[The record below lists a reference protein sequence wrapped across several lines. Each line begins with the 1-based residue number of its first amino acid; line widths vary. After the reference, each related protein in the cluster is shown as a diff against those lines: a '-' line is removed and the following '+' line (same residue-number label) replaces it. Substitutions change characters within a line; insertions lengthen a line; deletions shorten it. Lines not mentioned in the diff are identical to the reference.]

1 LIKLKLYILLVL
13 VLFSCNN
20 FNDDKSQNI
29 AKYKN
34 QILKKSQLNE
44 LVRESNYED
53 SIILTNKLINEW
65 AVNNILIEKAELNLT
80 AQDLSS
86 LDKLVQKYKSELYS
100 TAYLDAL
107 INSSINSEIDT
118 TEIENLYK
126 KNIDLFKLKDNIYK
140 VVFVKIPKDFSDIS
154 DVRNKLR
161 NYKNNEKFLDSISYR
176 FSDYSLD
183 TKRWRTEN
191 DLKKIFLFLNNQKLN
206 SLKNYS
212 FLQTK
217 DSLNLYL
224 IKVLEFKKIGTY
236 APIDYVFPTLEY
248 MSINKRKKK
257 LTQLIKTDLI
267 KNAIQ
272 NNELEIF

>member
-1 LIKLKLYILLVL
+1 MIKLKLYILLVL

-29 AKYKN
+29 AKYKD

-86 LDKLVQKYKSELYS
+86 LDKLVEKYKSELYS

-118 TEIENLYK
+118 TEIENLYN
-126 KNIDLFKLKDNIYK
+126 KNIDLFRLKDNIYK
-140 VVFVKIPKDFSDIS
+140 VVYVKIPKDFSDIS

-161 NYKNNEKFLDSISYR
+161 NFKKYEKFLDSISYR

-183 TKRWRTEN
+183 TRTWRTEN
-191 DLKKIFLFLNNQKLN
+191 DLKKIFSFLNNQKLN

-224 IKVLEFKKIGTY
+224 IKVLKFKKIGTY

-248 MSINKRKKK
+248 MSINQRKKK

>member
-1 LIKLKLYILLVL
+1 MIKLKLYILLVL

-29 AKYKN
+29 AKYKD

-161 NYKNNEKFLDSISYR
+161 NFKNNEKFLDSISYR

>member
-1 LIKLKLYILLVL
+1 MIKLKLYILLVL

-29 AKYKN
+29 AKYKD

-44 LVRESNYED
+44 LVSESNYED
-53 SIILTNKLINEW
+53 SIIIANKVINEW

-86 LDKLVQKYKSELYS
+86 LDKLVEKYKSELYS

-107 INSSINSEIDT
+107 INSSVNSEIDT
-118 TEIENLYK
+118 TEIENLYN
-126 KNIDLFKLKDNIYK
+126 KNIDLFRLKDNIYK
-140 VVFVKIPKDFSDIS
+140 VVYVKIPKDFSDIS

-161 NYKNNEKFLDSISYR
+161 NFKKYEKFLDSISYR
-176 FSDYSLD
+176 FSDYSFD
-183 TKRWRTEN
+183 TISWRTEN

-224 IKVLEFKKIGTY
+224 IKVLKFKKIGTY

-248 MSINKRKKK
+248 MSINQRKKK

>member
-1 LIKLKLYILLVL
+1 MIKLKLYILLVL

-29 AKYKN
+29 AKYKD

-53 SIILTNKLINEW
+53 SIILTNKVINEW

-86 LDKLVQKYKSELYS
+86 LDKLVEKYKSELYS

-107 INSSINSEIDT
+107 INSSVNSEIDT
-118 TEIENLYK
+118 TEIENLYN
-126 KNIDLFKLKDNIYK
+126 KNIDLFRLKDNIYK
-140 VVFVKIPKDFSDIS
+140 VVYVKIPKDFSDIS

-161 NYKNNEKFLDSISYR
+161 NFKKYEKFLDSISYR

-183 TKRWRTEN
+183 TKSWRTEN

-224 IKVLEFKKIGTY
+224 IKVLKFKKIGTY

-248 MSINKRKKK
+248 MSINQRKKK

>member
-1 LIKLKLYILLVL
+1 MIKLKLYILLVL

-20 FNDDKSQNI
+20 FKDDKSQNI
-29 AKYKN
+29 AKYKD
-34 QILKKSQLNE
+34 QILKKSQLIE

-53 SIILTNKLINEW
+53 SIITTNKVINEW

-80 AQDLSS
+80 AKDLSS
-86 LDKLVQKYKSELYS
+86 LDKLVEKYKSELYS

-118 TEIENLYK
+118 TEIENLYN

-140 VVFVKIPKDFSDIS
+140 LAFVKIPKDFSDIS

-161 NYKNNEKFLDSISYR
+161 NFKNNEKFLDSISYR

-183 TKRWRTEN
+183 TRTWRTEN

-224 IKVLEFKKIGTY
+224 IKVLEFKKIGSY

-248 MSINKRKKK
+248 MSINQRKKK

>member
-1 LIKLKLYILLVL
+1 MIKLKLYILLVL

-29 AKYKN
+29 AKYKD

-53 SIILTNKLINEW
+53 SIIIANKVINEW

-161 NYKNNEKFLDSISYR
+161 NFKNNEKFLDSISYR

-248 MSINKRKKK
+248 MSINQRKKK

>member
-1 LIKLKLYILLVL
+1 MIKLKLYILLVL

-29 AKYKN
+29 AKYKD

-53 SIILTNKLINEW
+53 SIIIANKVINEW

-86 LDKLVQKYKSELYS
+86 LDKLVEKYKSELYS

-107 INSSINSEIDT
+107 INSSVNSEIDT
-118 TEIENLYK
+118 TEIENLYN
-126 KNIDLFKLKDNIYK
+126 KNIDLFRLKDNIYK
-140 VVFVKIPKDFSDIS
+140 VVYVKIPKDFSDIS

-161 NYKNNEKFLDSISYR
+161 NFKKNEKFLDSISYR

-183 TKRWRTEN
+183 TKSWRTEN

-224 IKVLEFKKIGTY
+224 IKVLKFKKIGTY

-248 MSINKRKKK
+248 MSINQRKKK

>member
-1 LIKLKLYILLVL
+1 LIKLKLYILSVL

-20 FNDDKSQNI
+20 FKDDKSQNI
-29 AKYKN
+29 AKYKD
-34 QILKKSQLNE
+34 QILKKSE
-44 LVRESNYED
+44 LDELTRGRNYED
-53 SIILTNKLINEW
+53 SIIMTNKIINEW

-86 LDKLVQKYKSELYS
+86 LDKLVEKYKSELYS

-107 INSSINSEIDT
+107 INFSINSEIDT

-140 VVFVKIPKDFSDIS
+140 VVYVKIPKDFSDIS

-161 NYKNNEKFLDSISYR
+161 NFKNNKKFLDSISYR

-183 TKRWRTEN
+183 TISWRTEN
-191 DLKKIFLFLNNQKLN
+191 DLKKIFLFLNNQKLI

-217 DSLNLYL
+217 DSLNLHL
-224 IKVLEFKKIGTY
+224 IKVLEFNKIGSY
-236 APIDYVFPTLEY
+236 APIDYIFPTLEY
-248 MSINKRKKK
+248 MLINQRKKK

>member
-1 LIKLKLYILLVL
+1 MIKLKLYILLVL

-29 AKYKN
+29 AKYKD

-53 SIILTNKLINEW
+53 SIILINKLINEW

-80 AQDLSS
+80 AKDLSS

-161 NYKNNEKFLDSISYR
+161 NFKNNEKFLDSISYR

-236 APIDYVFPTLEY
+236 APIDYVFPTLKY

>member
-1 LIKLKLYILLVL
+1 MIKLKLYILLVL

-29 AKYKN
+29 AKYKD

-126 KNIDLFKLKDNIYK
+126 KNINLFKLKDNIYK

-161 NYKNNEKFLDSISYR
+161 NFKNNEKFLDSISYR

-191 DLKKIFLFLNNQKLN
+191 DLKKNIF
-206 SLKNYS
+206 
-212 FLQTK
+212 
-217 DSLNLYL
+217 
-224 IKVLEFKKIGTY
+224 VFK
-236 APIDYVFPTLEY
+236 
-248 MSINKRKKK
+248 
-257 LTQLIKTDLI
+257 
-267 KNAIQ
+267 
-272 NNELEIF
+272 

>member
-1 LIKLKLYILLVL
+1 MIKLKLYILLVL

-29 AKYKN
+29 AKYKD

-118 TEIENLYK
+118 TEIENLYN

-140 VVFVKIPKDFSDIS
+140 LAFVKIPKDFSDIS

-161 NYKNNEKFLDSISYR
+161 NFKNNEKFLDSISYR

-183 TKRWRTEN
+183 TISWRTEN

-224 IKVLEFKKIGTY
+224 IKVLKFKKIGTY

-248 MSINKRKKK
+248 MSINQRKKK

>member
-1 LIKLKLYILLVL
+1 M
-13 VLFSCNN
+13 
-20 FNDDKSQNI
+20 
-29 AKYKN
+29 
-34 QILKKSQLNE
+34 
-44 LVRESNYED
+44 
-53 SIILTNKLINEW
+53 
-65 AVNNILIEKAELNLT
+65 NLT

-86 LDKLVQKYKSELYS
+86 LDKLVEKYKSELYS

-118 TEIENLYK
+118 TEIENLYN
-126 KNIDLFKLKDNIYK
+126 KNIDLFRLKDNIYK

-161 NYKNNEKFLDSISYR
+161 NFKKYEKFLDSISYR

-183 TKRWRTEN
+183 TISWRTEN

-224 IKVLEFKKIGTY
+224 IKVLKFKKIGTY

-248 MSINKRKKK
+248 MSINQRKKK

>member
-1 LIKLKLYILLVL
+1 MNKFILYILLVL

-20 FNDDKSQNI
+20 FKDDKSQNI
-29 AKYKN
+29 AKYKD

-53 SIILTNKLINEW
+53 SIIITNKLINEW
-65 AVNNILIEKAELNLT
+65 AVNKILIEKAELNLT

-86 LDKLVQKYKSELYS
+86 LDKLVEKYKSELYS

-161 NYKNNEKFLDSISYR
+161 NFKNNQKFLDSISYR

-183 TKRWRTEN
+183 TNSWRTEN

-217 DSLNLYL
+217 DSLNLHL
-224 IKVLEFKKIGTY
+224 IKVIKFKKIGSY

-248 MSINKRKKK
+248 MLINQRKKK
-257 LTQLIKTDLI
+257 LKQLIKTDLI

-272 NNELEIF
+272 NNELETF

>member
-1 LIKLKLYILLVL
+1 MIKLKLYILLVL

-29 AKYKN
+29 AKYKD

-80 AQDLSS
+80 AKDLSS

-161 NYKNNEKFLDSISYR
+161 NFKNNEKFLDSISYR

>member
-1 LIKLKLYILLVL
+1 MIKLKLYILLVL

-29 AKYKN
+29 AKYKD

-44 LVRESNYED
+44 LVSESNYED
-53 SIILTNKLINEW
+53 SIIIANKVINEW

-80 AQDLSS
+80 VQDLSS
-86 LDKLVQKYKSELYS
+86 LDKLVEKYKSELYS

-107 INSSINSEIDT
+107 INSSVNSEIDT
-118 TEIENLYK
+118 TEIENLYN
-126 KNIDLFKLKDNIYK
+126 KNIDLFRLKDNIYK
-140 VVFVKIPKDFSDIS
+140 VVYVKIPKDFSDIS

-161 NYKNNEKFLDSISYR
+161 NFKKYEKFLDSISYR

-183 TKRWRTEN
+183 TISWRTEN

>member
-1 LIKLKLYILLVL
+1 MIKLKLYILLVL

-53 SIILTNKLINEW
+53 SIIIANKVINEW

-80 AQDLSS
+80 VQDLSS
-86 LDKLVQKYKSELYS
+86 LDKLVEKYKSELYS

-107 INSSINSEIDT
+107 INSSVNSEIDT
-118 TEIENLYK
+118 TEIENLYN
-126 KNIDLFKLKDNIYK
+126 KNIDLFRLKDNIYK
-140 VVFVKIPKDFSDIS
+140 VVYVKIPKDFSDIS

-161 NYKNNEKFLDSISYR
+161 NFKKYEKFLDSISYR
-176 FSDYSLD
+176 FSDYSFD
-183 TKRWRTEN
+183 TISWRTEN

-224 IKVLEFKKIGTY
+224 IKVLKFKKIGTY

-248 MSINKRKKK
+248 MSINQRKKK

>member
-1 LIKLKLYILLVL
+1 MIKSKFYILLVFIF
-13 VLFSCNN
+13 VSCNN

-29 AKYKN
+29 AKYNN
-34 QILKKSQLNE
+34 QILKKSQLIG
-44 LVRESNYED
+44 LVEDGNKED
-53 SIILTNKLINEW
+53 SVEVTNKLINEW
-65 AVNNILIEKAELNLT
+65 AVNKILIEKAKLNLT
-80 AQDLSS
+80 VQDLSS
-86 LDKLVQKYKSELYS
+86 LDKLVENYKSELYS

-107 INSSINSEIDT
+107 INSSINLEIDT
-118 TEIENLYK
+118 TEIENLYN

-140 VVFVKIPKDFSDIS
+140 LVYVKIPKDFSDIAE
-154 DVRNKLR
+154 VRNKVR
-161 NYKNNEKFLDSISYR
+161 NLKKHQKFLDSISYR

-183 TKRWRTEN
+183 TKGWKTEN
-191 DLKKIFLFLNNQKLN
+191 DLKKIFSFLNKQKLN

-212 FLQTK
+212 FLQSK

-224 IKVLEFKKIGTY
+224 IKVLEFKKIGSY

-248 MSINKRKKK
+248 MSINQRKKK
-257 LTQLIKTDLI
+257 LTQSIKTDLI

>member
-1 LIKLKLYILLVL
+1 MIKSKFYILLVL
-13 VLFSCNN
+13 VFISCNN

-29 AKYKN
+29 AKYNN
-34 QILKKSQLNE
+34 QILKKSQLLG
-44 LVRESNYED
+44 LVEDGNKED
-53 SIILTNKLINEW
+53 SVIVINKFINEW
-65 AVNNILIEKAELNLT
+65 AVNKILIEKAKLNLT
-80 AQDLSS
+80 IQDLSS
-86 LDKLVQKYKSELYS
+86 LDKLVENYKSELYS
-100 TAYLDAL
+100 TTYLDAL
-107 INSSINSEIDT
+107 INSSINLEIDT
-118 TEIENLYK
+118 TEIENLYN

-140 VVFVKIPKDFSDIS
+140 LVYVKIPKDFSDIAE
-154 DVRNKLR
+154 VRNKVR
-161 NYKNNEKFLDSISYR
+161 NLKNHQKFLDSISYR

-183 TKRWRTEN
+183 TKGWINES
-191 DLKKIFLFLNNQKLN
+191 DLKKIFSFLNKQKLN

-212 FLQTK
+212 FLQSK

-224 IKVLEFKKIGTY
+224 IKVLDFKKIGSY

-248 MSINKRKKK
+248 MSINQRKKK

>member
-29 AKYKN
+29 AKYKD

-44 LVRESNYED
+44 LVSESNYED
-53 SIILTNKLINEW
+53 SIIIANKVINEW

-86 LDKLVQKYKSELYS
+86 LDKLVEKYKSELYS

-107 INSSINSEIDT
+107 INSSVNSEIDT
-118 TEIENLYK
+118 TEIENLYN
-126 KNIDLFKLKDNIYK
+126 KNIDLFRLKDNIYK
-140 VVFVKIPKDFSDIS
+140 VVYVKIPKDFSDIS

-161 NYKNNEKFLDSISYR
+161 NFKKYEKFLDSISYR

-183 TKRWRTEN
+183 TISWRTEN

-224 IKVLEFKKIGTY
+224 IKVLKFKKIGTY

-248 MSINKRKKK
+248 MSINQRKKK